1 MRLAWLFAMCLT
13 LLLALMPFSSYVA
26 ALPFIR
32 SEWGISN
39 TTAGLIFSCYLAGY
53 AISALL
59 VLPLTDRLPTRW
71 VFLVSAAVSALGNVL
86 FPLVAYN
93 VPVACALRL
102 AAGVGLV
109 GMYMPGLRMISATF
123 PHENRGVAMGL
134 YVTAFYTAN
143 AVSLAATGVL
153 MNGMD
158 WRGAYLALSLLSA
171 ISVPL
176 ALVLV
181 RDRTAPGTSES
192 TGRLRVDVLRN
203 RAARAYIVG
212 YSLHAME
219 LYAVRVW
226 LPALLAA
233 VLVSRGEDVTSAAAT
248 AATIGGIALAAGGL
262 GPVIGGAISDRI
274 GRARSAMGV
283 FILSGLLCLAIGWIY
298 AAPWPVV
305 IAVSCVLGWAIA
317 ADSSIYST
325 AITESAP
332 AGLLGST
339 MAVQAF
345 LGFMGGVVG
354 PIFIGAILDLV
365 SDALQ
370 WRVGFTAVAL
380 LSIPAIATLYGV
392 RGHYEN
398 SPERHHPCH
407 SRESGHP
414 RSGWRSN
421 PEE

>member
-1 MRLAWLFAMCLT
+1 MLPSSQKTPALEGRSPLLRTAWLLAMCLT
-13 LLLALMPFSSYVA
+13 LLLALVAFSSYVA

-53 AISALL
+53 AIAALF

-71 VFLVSAAVSALGNVL
+71 VFLSSAAVSVFGNVL
-86 FPLVAYN
+86 FPLVAYD
-93 VPVACALRL
+93 VAIACLLRL

-109 GMYMPGLRMISATF
+109 GIYMPGLRMISATF
-123 PHENRGVAMGL
+123 SPENRGLAMGL
-134 YVTAFYTAN
+134 YVTAFYSAA
-143 AVSLAATGVL
+143 AVSLALTGVL
-153 MNGMD
+153 MNSMD
-158 WRGAYLALSLLSA
+158 WRGAYLVLSALSAL
-171 ISVPL
+171 SVPL
-176 ALVLV
+176 ALFLV
-181 RDRTAPGTSES
+181 RDRGVPQSSQG
-192 TGRLRVDVLRN
+192 TGRLRLDVLRN
-203 RAARAYIVG
+203 RATTAYIVG

-233 VLVSRGEDVTSAAAT
+233 VLVGRGGDVTTAAAT
-248 AATIGGIALAAGGL
+248 AATVGGIALAAGSL
-262 GPVIGGAISDRI
+262 GPVTGGAISDRF
-274 GRARSAMGV
+274 GRAKSAIVV
-283 FILSGLLCLAIGWIY
+283 FSLSGLLCLAIGWMY
-298 AAPWPVV
+298 DAPWPLVV
-305 IAVSCVLGWAIA
+305 AVSCVLGWAIA

-354 PIFIGAILDLV
+354 PIFVGAILDV
-365 SDALQ
+365 VPDDLQ

-380 LSIPAIATLYGV
+380 LAIPAVVTLYGI
-392 RGHYEN
+392 
-398 SPERHHPCH
+398 RHK
-407 SRESGHP
+407 
-414 RSGWRSN
+414 SN
-421 PEE
+421 AVSS

>member
-13 LLLALMPFSSYVA
+13 LLLALVPFSSYVA

-71 VFLVSAAVSALGNVL
+71 VFLVSAAVSALGNLL

-102 AAGVGLV
+102 VAGVGLV

-123 PHENRGVAMGL
+123 PPENRGVAMGM

-143 AVSLAATGVL
+143 AVSLAATGIL
-153 MNGMD
+153 MNSMD
-158 WRGAYLALSLLSA
+158 WRGAYLALSVLSA
-171 ISVPL
+171 VSVPL

-181 RDRTAPGTSES
+181 RDRAAPGTSES
-192 TGRLRVDVLRN
+192 TGRLRIDVLRS
-203 RAARAYIVG
+203 RVPRAYIVG

-248 AATIGGIALAAGGL
+248 AATIGGVALAAGGL
-262 GPVIGGAISDRI
+262 GPVVGGAISDRF
-274 GRARSAMGV
+274 GRARSAIGV

-305 IAVSCVLGWAIA
+305 IVVSCVLGWAIA
-317 ADSSIYST
+317 ADSSIYTT
-325 AITESAP
+325 AVTESAP

-354 PIFIGAILDLV
+354 PIFIGAVLDV
-365 SDALQ
+365 VPDALQ

-380 LSIPAIATLYGV
+380 LSIPAVATLYGV
-392 RGHYEN
+392 RRQSAAS
-398 SPERHHPCH
+398 SP
-407 SRESGHP
+407 
-414 RSGWRSN
+414 
-421 PEE
+421 

>member
-13 LLLALMPFSSYVA
+13 LLLALVPFSSYVA

-71 VFLVSAAVSALGNVL
+71 VFLVSAAVSALGNLL

-102 AAGVGLV
+102 VAGVGLV

-123 PHENRGVAMGL
+123 PPENRGVAMGM

-153 MNGMD
+153 MNSMD
-158 WRGAYLALSLLSA
+158 WRGAYLALSALSA
-171 ISVPL
+171 VSVPL

-181 RDRTAPGTSES
+181 RDRAAPGTSES
-192 TGRLRVDVLRN
+192 TGRLRVDVLRS
-203 RAARAYIVG
+203 RVPRAYIVG

-248 AATIGGIALAAGGL
+248 AATIGGVALAAGGL
-262 GPVIGGAISDRI
+262 GPVVGGAISDRF
-274 GRARSAMGV
+274 GRARSAIGV

-317 ADSSIYST
+317 ADSSIYTT
-325 AITESAP
+325 AVTESAP
-332 AGLLGST
+332 DGLLGST

-354 PIFIGAILDLV
+354 PIFIGAVLDIV
-365 SDALQ
+365 PDALQ

-380 LSIPAIATLYGV
+380 LSIPAVATLYGV
-392 RGHYEN
+392 RGHQK
-398 SPERHHPCH
+398 
-407 SRESGHP
+407 
-414 RSGWRSN
+414 
-421 PEE
+421 